1 MKLNE
6 PKPSRPAG
14 QPAIMQVQEL
24 GETQMDKGVKR

>member
-14 QPAIMQVQEL
+14 HPAIMQVQEL
-24 GETQMDKGVKR
+24 GETQIDKGVKR